1 MTLQRRYTSMNAQ
14 GLKCL
19 SSLAP
24 LSLQTR
30 NTIYQQPS
38 TEYLE
43 FLRSLSYSRLVNY

>member
-14 GLKCL
+14 GLKNL

-30 NTIYQQPS
+30 NAIYHQPS
-38 TEYLE
+38 IENLE
-43 FLRSLSYSRLVNY
+43 FLRSLSYSGLVNY